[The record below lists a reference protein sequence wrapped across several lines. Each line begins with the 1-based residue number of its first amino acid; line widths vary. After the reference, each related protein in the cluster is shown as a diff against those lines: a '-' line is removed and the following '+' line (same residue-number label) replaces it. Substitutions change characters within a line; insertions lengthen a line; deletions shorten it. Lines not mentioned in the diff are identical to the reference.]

1 MADVNTSLA
10 IIGGGPGGYAAA
22 FMAADLGLQA
32 TLVDPAVNPGG
43 ACLYRGCIP
52 SKALLHVAR
61 LIGEARAAGDWGVR
75 FARPKIDIDQLRV
88 WKEKVVNQLTGGLG
102 RLVKER
108 KITHLQGTAVFEDAR
123 TLNVTDA
130 RGGGSTL
137 AFDQAIIATGSK
149 PVLLPGFEGVKDH
162 IWTSRQALELI
173 EIPKRLLVIGGG
185 YIGLELGTVYAA
197 LGSKV
202 TVVEMTP
209 HLLPGVDRE
218 LVRFL
223 RKGLD
228 TLFAQI
234 LLQTK
239 AQAPRVQKNGVRVD
253 LKSDAGEVSSGRF
266 DKILIAVGRRPNTG
280 GLDLE
285 KAGVEVD
292 AGGFIQVDG
301 QRRTS
306 APGIFAVGDVAGQ
319 PMLAHKASHEAR
331 TAVEVIS
338 GRNVV
343 YEPAAVPA
351 VVFTDPEVAW
361 AGITETEAKER
372 GIDYKVSRFPWS
384 ASGRSVTLGRSD
396 GLTKLIVEDAGER
409 ILGAG
414 IVGPGAGELIAEVVV
429 AIEMAATAT
438 DLGLCIHP
446 HPTLSE
452 TIKEAAEI
460 FHGTATHI
468 YRPKRKRARGK

>member
-22 FMAADLGLQA
+22 FMAADLGLAA
-32 TLVDPAVNPGG
+32 TLVEPEINPGG

-52 SKALLHVAR
+52 SKALLHVAK
-61 LIGEARAAGDWGVR
+61 LIFEARAAKDWGVH
-75 FARPKIDIDQLRV
+75 FTSPKIELDQLRT
-88 WKEKVVNQLTGGLG
+88 WKEKVVNQLTSGLG

-108 KITHLQGTAVFEDAR
+108 KITHLQGMAVFQDAR
-123 TLNVTDA
+123 TLKVTDA
-130 RGGGSTL
+130 QGGTITL
-137 AFDQAIIATGSK
+137 GFDQAIISTGSE
-149 PVLLPGFEGVKDH
+149 PVMIPGFDGLPEHV
-162 IWTSRQALELI
+162 WTSRQALALT

-197 LGSKV
+197 LGSQV

-209 HLLPGVDRE
+209 QLLPGVDRE

-223 RKGLD
+223 RKGID
-228 TLFAQI
+228 PLFSQI
-234 LLQTK
+234 LLQTV
-239 AQAPRVQKNGVRVD
+239 AQDPKVQKNGVKIG
-253 LKSDAGEVSSGRF
+253 LKSETGEVSSGLF
-266 DKILIAVGRRPNTG
+266 DKILVAVGRRPYSK
-280 GLDLE
+280 GLGLE
-285 KAGVEVD
+285 NAGVQVD
-292 AGGFIQVDG
+292 GHGFIQVDG

-319 PMLAHKASHEAR
+319 PMLAHKASHEGRIA
-331 TAVEVIS
+331 AEVIA
-338 GRNVV
+338 GRKTA
-343 YEPAAVPA
+343 YEPAAIPA
-351 VVFTDPEVAW
+351 VVFTDPEIAW
-361 AGITETEAKER
+361 AGLTETQAKER
-372 GIDYKVSRFPWS
+372 GVDYKVSRYPWT
-384 ASGRSVTLGRSD
+384 ASGRSITLGRSD
-396 GLTKLIVEDAGER
+396 GLTKLIVDTDSER

-414 IVGPGAGELIAEVVV
+414 IVGPGAGELIAEAVV

-452 TIKEAAEI
+452 TLKEAAEI

-468 YRPKRKRARGK
+468 YRPKRKKGA

>member
-1 MADVNTSLA
+1 MADANTSLA

-22 FMAADLGLQA
+22 FLAADLGLQA

-52 SKALLHVAR
+52 SKALLHVAK
-61 LIGEARAAGDWGVR
+61 LIGEARAAEEWGVH
-75 FARPKIDIDQLRV
+75 FTRPKIDIDQLRA
-88 WKEKVVNQLTGGLG
+88 WKEKVVSQLTGGLG

-123 TLNVTDA
+123 TLKVTDVQ
-130 RGGGSTL
+130 GGRSSL
-137 AFDQAIIATGSK
+137 AFEQAIIATGSK
-149 PVLLPGFEGVKDH
+149 PVLLPGFEGVKDY
-162 IWTSRQALELI
+162 IWTSRQALELT

-197 LGSKV
+197 LGSRV
-202 TVVEMTP
+202 TVAEMTP
-209 HLLPGVDRE
+209 HLLPGVDQQ

-223 RKGLD
+223 RKGVD
-228 TLFAQI
+228 PLFDKI
-234 LLQTK
+234 LLQTV
-239 AQAPRVQKNGVRVD
+239 AQEPKIQKNGVKVG
-253 LKSDAGEVSSGRF
+253 LKSETGEVSSGLF
-266 DKILIAVGRRPNTG
+266 DKILVAVGRRPISE
-280 GLDLE
+280 GLGLE
-285 KAGVEVD
+285 KAGVQVD
-292 AGGFIQVDG
+292 AHGFIQVDG

-331 TAVEVIS
+331 IAVEVIS
-338 GRNVV
+338 GKNVI

-361 AGITETEAKER
+361 AGLTEAEAKER
-372 GIDYKVSRFPWS
+372 GIDYKVSRYPWS
-384 ASGRSVTLGRSD
+384 ASGRSITLGRSD
-396 GLTKLIVEDAGER
+396 GLTKLVVEDASER

-414 IVGPGAGELIAEVVV
+414 IVGPGAGELIAEAVV
-429 AIEMAATAT
+429 AIEMAATVT

-452 TIKEAAEI
+452 TLKEAAEI

-468 YRPKRKRARGK
+468 YRPKRK

>member
-1 MADVNTSLA
+1 MADSSTSLA

-22 FMAADLGLQA
+22 FMAADLGLEA
-32 TLVDPAVNPGG
+32 TLVEPAVNPGG

-61 LIGEARAAGDWGVR
+61 LIGEAKAAKDWGVH
-75 FARPKIDIDQLRV
+75 FTKPKIDVDQLRA

-102 RLVKER
+102 RLIKER

-123 TLNVTDA
+123 TLKVTA
-130 RGGGSTL
+130 AQGGESLLG
-137 AFDQAIIATGSK
+137 FEQAVIATGSK
-149 PVLLPGFEGVKDH
+149 PALLPGFDEAEAH
-162 IWTSRQALELI
+162 IWTSRQALELA
-173 EIPKRLLVIGGG
+173 EIPERLLVIGGG

-197 LGSKV
+197 LGSRV
-202 TVVEMTP
+202 TMAEMTP
-209 HLLPGVDRE
+209 QLLPGVDRE

-223 RKGLD
+223 RKGID
-228 TLFAQI
+228 PLFEQV
-234 LLQTK
+234 LLQTTAREPK
-239 AQAPRVQKNGVRVD
+239 VQKNGIRVD
-253 LKSDAGEVSSGRF
+253 LKSEAGEVSSGLF
-266 DKILIAVGRRPNTG
+266 DKILVAVGRRPNPG
-280 GLDLE
+280 GLGLE
-285 KAGVEVD
+285 KAGVRVD
-292 AGGFIQVDG
+292 EHGFIQVDG

-331 TAVEVIS
+331 VAVEVIS
-338 GRNVV
+338 GKNVI

-351 VVFTDPEVAW
+351 VVFTDPEAAW
-361 AGITETEAKER
+361 VGITEAEAKER
-372 GIDYKVSRFPWS
+372 GIDYKVSRYPWS
-384 ASGRSVTLGRSD
+384 ASGRAITLGRSD
-396 GLTKLIVEDAGER
+396 GLTKLLVDAASER
-409 ILGAG
+409 VLGAG
-414 IVGPGAGELIAEVVV
+414 IVGPGAGELISEAVV
-429 AIEMAATAT
+429 AIEMAATVT

-468 YRPKRKRARGK
+468 YRPKRK